1 MIRMSKVNK
10 QALLIGS
17 VAAFAITYLYKT
29 ENRSKAKVAL
39 KNTKA
44 KMDSYMD
51 SRKNSP
57 TYVTKTG
64 FSDPGDPD
72 DNRMIEEG
80 AMTSVKYFNENAQDK
95 VGKNKYPKSYKKQT
109 PVTEES
115 LEESNNDSPAKQ
127 ENTKRMNP

>member
-1 MIRMSKVNK
+1 MSKVNK

-17 VAAFAITYLYKT
+17 VAAFAFTYLYNT
-29 ENRSKAKVAL
+29 ENRSKAKVAF

-64 FSDPGDPD
+64 YSDPGDPD

-80 AMTSVKYFNENAQDK
+80 AMTSIRYFNENAQDK
-95 VGKNKYPKSYKKQT
+95 VGNNYPKSYNKQT

-115 LEESNNDSPAKQ
+115 LEDSNDKSPAKQ
-127 ENTKRMNP
+127 QNTKRMNPE

>member
-1 MIRMSKVNK
+1 MSKVNK

-64 FSDPGDPD
+64 YSDPGDPD

-80 AMTSVKYFNENAQDK
+80 AMTSIKYFNENAQDK
-95 VGKNKYPKSYKKQT
+95 VGKNNYPKSHKKQT
-109 PVTEES
+109 PITEES
-115 LEESNNDSPAKQ
+115 LEDSNDKSPAKQ
-127 ENTKRMNP
+127 QNTKRINPE